1 MRARAVVK
9 GFIECESC
17 KTIAPRTGPVQ
28 KYCVACSSERDRARK
43 NKWASNHPPTSA
55 KTREYGQRSKE
66 SAKQAGAII
75 SQQHAETISWDAS
88 ENPKLAWFVRTWVP
102 FSWSGSKN
110 AIWSTNSRGHIYAR
124 RKANNVRRAVTLAI
138 VSAVKDQR
146 VAHNKLWVDLLIQ
159 KTSHKGDAINFVD
172 LVCDGIKDALPLDD
186 RWYAIRRLDWQI
198 VKVDPRIFIG
208 IGQESDEDMNA
219 CSACGRIQ
227 PLAAYGK
234 KSGTRLG
241 VERICKECR
250 SEGRKLR
257 RGGPPSKGGRI
268 EVIVNELDATDTGWR
283 TALGDA

>member
-1 MRARAVVK
+1 MRAKTSER
-9 GFIECESC
+9 GFIECGSC
-17 KTIAPRTGPVQ
+17 KAIVARTGPMQ
-28 KYCVACSSERDRARK
+28 RYCVSCSSARDRERK
-43 NKWASNHPPTSA
+43 NKWSA
-55 KTREYGQRSKE
+55 KNPSTPEKTREYRQFSKE

-75 SQQHAETISWDAS
+75 SQRHAEDITWDAS
-88 ENPKLAWFVRTWVP
+88 CAPRLLWLARTSVP
-102 FSWSGSKN
+102 FSWRGSKN
-110 AIWSTNSRGHIYAR
+110 AVWSTNSRGHVYAR
-124 RKANNVRRAVTLAI
+124 REANDVRKAIAFAVARAVQGRRI
-138 VSAVKDQR
+138 
-146 VAHNKLWVDLLIQ
+146 AHNKLWVDLLIQ

-198 VKVDPRIFIG
+198 VKVEPRIFIG

-257 RGGPPSKGGRI
+257 RAGPPVLGGK
-268 EVIVNELDATDTGWR
+268 IVVAVEEIDATDTGWR